1 MKDLVTAS
9 SNLHPVASSSTQV
22 FIMKEEAIYEDDV
35 PSINNEINRT
45 SSAPLANDQV
55 NDPVN
60 HENTHANMQRLREG
74 GFYFLMH
81 KIFLR

>member
-1 MKDLVTAS
+1 MKDPMAAS
-9 SNLHPVASSSTQV
+9 SNSHPDASGSTQM

-45 SSAPLANDQV
+45 SSAPSANDQV

-60 HENTHANMQRLREG
+60 HENTHANMPKLREG
-74 GFYFLMH
+74 GFYLLMH